1 MPTELGIFYQKNQI
15 KKFESFAEYD
25 IDDDYA
31 DAIKEFI
38 LDLRLDEYGE
48 NTTMKYLKKY
58 KVFEAYPAERLKHN
72 IDEIIE
78 YIKKSG

>member
-1 MPTELGIFYQKNQI
+1 
-15 KKFESFAEYD
+15 
-25 IDDDYA
+25 
-31 DAIKEFI
+31 